1 MAFFLEPSHF
11 FGIRGFK
18 KTKEIETMCEST
30 AYLMKDGREEM
41 LMEGV
46 DVLENLGDEIKMIDI
61 FGDQKKLR
69 ARIKSLSLVDH
80 KIILEPVI

>member
-1 MAFFLEPSHF
+1 
-11 FGIRGFK
+11 
-18 KTKEIETMCEST
+18 MCEST
-30 AYLMKDGREEM
+30 AYLMKDGQEEM
-41 LMEGV
+41 LMESV

-80 KIILEPVI
+80 KIILEPVL